1 MNKLFKALL
10 LIGVLLSPSLAE
22 AQVAGQSVMGY
33 LATTTPPCP
42 TGNIPCFIQYG
53 ATIPTS
59 GGGSGTPFI
68 VNLADP
74 VSTANIANVTCDGV
88 STECG
93 LWTRIVG
100 PTGAI
105 FDPAANSVVVGPVAS
120 GSTQTG
126 APLPDGCRA
135 ATQSPTAVTDG
146 QAILRECG
154 AEGKAIILP
163 YTIKENML
171 RGANSSTSNTAVT
184 FTGMGAQG
192 ANIKIYVTG
201 VYCARTDAGITGMFV
216 TLNDSAST
224 IVVLPDSGGG
234 GGNNMVF
241 EVPLSIA
248 ANTAFT
254 FTPSTSITTVYCN
267 AQGYLGP

>member
-10 LIGVLLSPSLAE
+10 LIGVLLSPNLAE
-22 AQVAGQSVMGY
+22 AQFSTAPQSIPGY
-33 LATTTPPCP
+33 LDTSGVFHQC
-42 TGNIPCFIQYG
+42 G
-53 ATIPTS
+53 ATGCAP
-59 GGGSGTPFI
+59 GGSSSPSI
-68 VNLADP
+68 VNIFDP
-74 VSTANIANVTCDGV
+74 VATNNGANVGCDGV
-88 STECG
+88 SNECG
-93 LWTRIVG
+93 LFTRIVG

-154 AEGKAIILP
+154 AEGKAIVLP

-201 VYCARTDAGITGMFV
+201 VECGRVDSAGLTAIFV

-224 IVVLPDSGGG
+224 IIVLPNAGNG

-241 EVPLSIA
+241 QVPLVVA

-254 FTPSTSITTVYCN
+254 FTPSASTTTVYCN
-267 AQGYLGP
+267 AQGFAGP